1 MLTHY
6 LRTAWRSFLARKLHT
21 LVNVL
26 GLALGFAC
34 FVGAYV
40 FVNYVRSADQHFP
53 NADRIHVVFQ
63 KSYIRRLNL
72 DLPAME
78 LSSARLAEQLGIDL
92 PEAEAVARLTGTREL
107 VISTGEDRSFR
118 SVRFAQPAFLD
129 IFELDFRY
137 GSRDAA
143 AAHSKSAILTEQ
155 AALAMFR
162 KSDVAGEFIELPD
175 GQPIEIAGVI
185 AAIQE
190 PSHLG
195 VSIFSEGFEVLVVS
209 AAAEDTGGR
218 QAEHFGE
225 ATDWLDPTIYTY
237 VLLPQNR
244 RLTVDGLN
252 GYLADLGTRVVD
264 PAEGRIQFDARPV
277 SRIAA
282 ESVDGLFLNDY
293 PVSLTGLIVLLG
305 TLVLVIAGA
314 NFVNL
319 ATAAVTART
328 REVAVRKVVGAS
340 RKQIVLQYLLE
351 ATLTAAFALILALV
365 VVELAIPAVNVA
377 TEKNYSIPWSV
388 EFGWFLIGVVLICG
402 LFVGAYPAL
411 LLSRVRPTQALN
423 LSGWGA
429 GSRIFRTTLITAQ
442 FVAASFLAIVMLVVQ
457 NQNSVLRDAG
467 LQFDDDI
474 YVVLQDTPDDVGVD
488 AEVLRS
494 ALLRSPAILDITG
507 TSYLPWEMMIGGTA
521 YSRSPDPAVEAVFT
535 QHRGVTHD
543 YFEALGLELLAGTPF
558 TEQQQAA
565 LDAVSGPA
573 RRSRHVVIDRTAA
586 EQFGWQNQADAISQ
600 TLYSPTGGATESLWA
615 LEVIGVVDQPP
626 FEVFGGGFDAFAYE
640 LIPRDDTYPIVRIAR
655 DGLGPALSHIDSV
668 WRELVPHSPVR
679 REFVDERFRQ
689 MYELFE
695 VANRVF
701 VALAGLGLLVAAMG
715 LFGIAAFVTSSRRR
729 EVGIRKSMGATRIQ
743 IALLFLR
750 DFCRPVIMA
759 NVLAWP
765 FAFMASMLYL
775 NMFVLRTEL
784 GPGPFLA
791 SLGLTILV
799 AVVAVASQVV
809 TAAKA
814 QPARVLRNE

>member
-1 MLTHY
+1 MLIHY
-6 LRTAWRSFLARKLHT
+6 LRTVWRSFRTRKLHT

-26 GLALGFAC
+26 GLALGFMC

-40 FVNYVRSADQHFP
+40 FVDYVRSADQHFP

-63 KSYIRRLNL
+63 KSYVRMLNL
-72 DLPAME
+72 DVPAME
-78 LSSARLAEQLGIDL
+78 LSSARLAEQLRIDL

-118 SVRFAQPAFLD
+118 RVRYAQPAFLD

-137 GSRDAA
+137 GSRVAA
-143 AAHSKSAILTEQ
+143 AAHSRSAILTEQ
-155 AALAMFR
+155 AALAMFG

-185 AAIQE
+185 AAIPE

-209 AAAEDTGGR
+209 AAAEDTSGR
-218 QAEHFGE
+218 QGRHFGE

-237 VLLPQNR
+237 VLLPQNQ

-252 GYLADLGTRVVD
+252 GYLTNLGTRVVD

-282 ESVDGLFLNDY
+282 ESVDGLFWNDY
-293 PVSLTGLIVLLG
+293 PVSVTGLILLLG

-351 ATLTAAFALILALV
+351 ATLTAAIALILALV
-365 VVELAIPAVNVA
+365 VVELAIPTVNAA

-388 EFGWFLIGVVLICG
+388 EFGWLLFGVVVICG
-402 LFVGAYPAL
+402 MFVGAYPAL
-411 LLSRVRPTQALN
+411 LLSRVRPTQVLN

-429 GSRIFRTTLITAQ
+429 GSRTFRTALITAQ
-442 FVAASFLAIVMLVVQ
+442 FIAASFLAIAMLVVQ
-457 NQNSVLRDAG
+457 NQNSVLRDEG
-467 LQFDDDI
+467 LQSADDI

-488 AEVLRS
+488 TEVLRS
-494 ALLRSPAILDITG
+494 VLLRSPAILAVTG
-507 TSYLPWEMMIGGTA
+507 ASYLPWEMMIGGTA

-535 QHRGVTHD
+535 QHRGVTFD
-543 YFEALGLELLAGTPF
+543 YFEALGPELLAGSPF

-565 LDAVSGPA
+565 LDAASDPV

-586 EQFGWQNQADAISQ
+586 EQFGWQDSADAIGQ
-600 TLYSPTGGATESLWA
+600 MLYSPTGGRTESQWPI
-615 LEVIGVVDQPP
+615 EVIGVVERPP
-626 FEVFGGGFDAFAYE
+626 FEVFGGGFNAFAYE
-640 LIPRDDTYPIVRIAR
+640 LSPRDATYPIVRIAR
-655 DGLGPALSHIDSV
+655 DGVGPALSHIDSV

-679 REFVDERFRQ
+679 REFVDDRFRQ
-689 MYELFE
+689 MYELFDI
-695 VANRVF
+695 ANRVI

-715 LFGIAAFVTSSRRR
+715 LFGIAAFVTGSRRR

-750 DFCRPVIMA
+750 DFCRPVVIA
-759 NVLAWP
+759 NILAWP
-765 FAFMASMLYL
+765 FAFMASMFYL
-775 NMFVLRTEL
+775 NMFVLRAEL

-799 AVVAVASQVV
+799 ASVAVASQVFSV
-809 TAAKA
+809 AAT